1 LVFRKIK
8 HAGFIKVKAPKIIPE
23 IRLNGNN
30 GDSFTILS
38 KVTEE
43 LIKAGA
49 DKEYVEKYLNEAT
62 AGDYDHLLGV
72 TMKYVDVY

>member
-1 LVFRKIK
+1 MHRVQKL
-8 HAGFIKVKAPKIIPE
+8 
-23 IRLNGNN
+23 
-30 GDSFTILS
+30 LS
-38 KVTEE
+38 NYGYCSRRQAEE

-49 DKEYVEKYLNEAT
+49 DKDYIKKYLNEAT

>member
-1 LVFRKIK
+1 MK
-8 HAGFIKVKAPKIIPE
+8 GPKIIPE
-23 IRLNGNN
+23 IKLDDHN

-38 KVTEE
+38 KATEE

-72 TMKYVDVY
+72 TMNYVDVY

>member
-1 LVFRKIK
+1 MKE
-8 HAGFIKVKAPKIIPE
+8 PKIIPE
-23 IRLNGNN
+23 IKLNGNN
-30 GDSFTILS
+30 GDSFLILS

-62 AGDYDHLLGV
+62 AGDYEHLLGV

>member
-1 LVFRKIK
+1 
-8 HAGFIKVKAPKIIPE
+8 VKKPKTIPE

-30 GDSFTILS
+30 GDSFTLLS
-38 KVTEE
+38 KVTDE

-72 TMKYVDVY
+72 TMKYVDIY

>member
-1 LVFRKIK
+1 MK
-8 HAGFIKVKAPKIIPE
+8 GPKIIPE
-23 IRLNGNN
+23 IKLNGNN

-38 KVTEE
+38 KVTEK
-43 LIKAGA
+43 LMKAGA

>member
-1 LVFRKIK
+1 MKE
-8 HAGFIKVKAPKIIPE
+8 PKIIPE
-23 IRLNGNN
+23 IKLNGNN
-30 GDSFTILS
+30 GDSFAILS
-38 KVTEE
+38 KATDE

>member
-1 LVFRKIK
+1 
-8 HAGFIKVKAPKIIPE
+8 VKAPKIIPE

>member
-1 LVFRKIK
+1 
-8 HAGFIKVKAPKIIPE
+8 VKEPKRIPE
-23 IRLNGNN
+23 IKLNGNN
-30 GDSFTILS
+30 GDSFAILS
-38 KVTEE
+38 KATEE

-62 AGDYDHLLGV
+62 SGDFDHLLGV

>member
-1 LVFRKIK
+1 M
-8 HAGFIKVKAPKIIPE
+8 KAPKIIPE
-23 IRLNGNN
+23 IKLNGNN